1 MFCAVLSFWFCIS
14 HFGMVPLILTLSTF
28 ATCTVSTVPAADAS
42 KYLKVLLSAKAPL
55 IKKRQVMRNAF
66 GDYRKKMSDMEKKS
80 TLGSS
85 QIGFVYLYDFSFK
98 MSPVCLL
105 KDYCQIPCSSYFF
118 LFQYSTVLWSDNGY

>member
-1 MFCAVLSFWFCIS
+1 
-14 HFGMVPLILTLSTF
+14 MVPLILTLSTF
-28 ATCTVSTVPAADAS
+28 AMFTVATVSAADAS

-85 QIGFVYLYDFSFK
+85 QFGFVYLYHFPFK
-98 MSPVCLL
+98 MSPVCL
-105 KDYCQIPCSSYFF
+105 
-118 LFQYSTVLWSDNGY
+118 